1 MKNDS
6 RTVSRRAQANGRT
19 FDYSLALA
27 PTERLS
33 ISVYPDLRL
42 SVIAPLH
49 ADPEEVDRR
58 VARRAA
64 WIVNQ
69 WREFKRYHP
78 LPQARKY
85 VSGETHLYLGRQYRL
100 RVRKGRSDMVE
111 LHPPFI
117 YVRRKGSR
125 FKRSIE
131 SALAQWYAGRARE
144 VFADRYRRILKR
156 APWLAVSQAPIRVR
170 AMSSWWGSCG
180 PSGTITLN
188 VDLVKAPI
196 SAIDYVIAHE
206 LCHRVELRH
215 SRRFYDLMRR
225 TVPDWER
232 ARERLNL
239 VVR

>member
-1 MKNDS
+1 MTAAL
-6 RTVSRRAQANGRT
+6 RPVRRHVRVNGRS
-19 FDYSLALA
+19 FDYLLTHA
-27 PTERLS
+27 PTDRLS
-33 ISVYPDLRL
+33 ISVHPDLRV
-42 SVIAPLH
+42 SVIASLH
-49 ADPEEVDRR
+49 ADPKEVDRR

-64 WIVNQ
+64 WIVHK
-69 WREFKRYHP
+69 WREFERYHP
-78 LPQARKY
+78 LPQPRKY

-100 RVRKGRSDMVE
+100 RVRKGRSDTVE

-117 YVRRKGSR
+117 YVRRKASR

-131 SALAQWYAGRARE
+131 SALVQWYTGRARE
-144 VFADRYRRILKR
+144 VFADRYRRLLKR

-170 AMSSWWGSCG
+170 AMSTWWGSCG

-188 VDLVKAPI
+188 VDLIKAPI
-196 SAIDYVIAHE
+196 SAIEYVIAHE

-215 SRRFYDLMRR
+215 SRRFYGLLRR